1 MSHWA
6 AHMGKYVIIIVIFF
20 TMIFG
25 SPEQAQ
31 AGPTKLTY
39 KVYAGG
45 VNAIDVDLNIE
56 LKKSAYAAD
65 LSAYTRGFLGKLVPW
80 RGTFDSIGMKNKDI
94 LRVREHRSIS
104 TWKGQDDTAIYNYD
118 ANGHIKSLKMLDNG
132 IDKSPDKIDPTLTK
146 NTTDIL
152 TATLNMLLD
161 AKNNG
166 RCDGSSD
173 IFDSRRRFTLQFK
186 DTGPDILKQSRY
198 TFYQGP
204 TRKCTI
210 EVIPNGGAWHK
221 KPRGWLSIQE
231 QGRKKGSLPTIWI
244 APVKQGFPP
253 MPVKIMIKTDYGT
266 MFVHLADMQK

>member
-1 MSHWA
+1 MLRSA
-6 AHMGKYVIIIVIFF
+6 ARMGKYSV
-20 TMIFG
+20 MILAVMMV
-25 SPEQAQ
+25 SVLSTAQ
-31 AGPTKLTY
+31 AAPTKLTY

-45 VNAIDVDLNIE
+45 VNAIDVDLNID
-56 LKKSAYAAD
+56 LKKSTYTSD

-80 RGTFDSIGMKNKDI
+80 RGTFKSVGAKKEDQLS
-94 LRVREHRSIS
+94 VREHQSIS
-104 TWKGQDDTAIYNYD
+104 TWKGADDTATYTYD
-118 ANGHIKSLKMLDNG
+118 PNGNLKSLKMVDNG
-132 IDKSPDKIDPTLTK
+132 VDKSPDKIDPTLTK

-152 TATLNMLLD
+152 TATLNMLLN
-161 AKNNG
+161 AKGNG

-173 IFDSRRRFTLQFK
+173 IFDSRRRFTIRFK
-186 DTGPDILKQSRY
+186 DAGPDLLKQSRY

-204 TRKCTI
+204 ARKCTV

-231 QGRKKGSLPTIWI
+231 QGRKKGALPTVWI

-266 MFVHLADMQK
+266 MFMHLADIQK